1 MCYFAQLV
9 LIVIF
14 KREVGMESTAVRII
28 RNCGLFCGL
37 SEASLGKI
45 AEIARTVRFKRGQRI
60 FRDGDPCPG
69 IYVVGEGAIRV
80 YKLAP
85 NGKEHVL
92 HFAYA
97 GATFAE
103 VAAIGQF
110 ACPANA
116 EATADSVCALIP
128 EAGYRRIANEDHS
141 FCIEMMAGMAKWV
154 HSLVGLLEDL
164 VLRDATARVAR
175 HLIQSDSSAGQAEFV
190 LPMRKKDLA
199 SHLNL
204 TSETLSRT
212 LHRLIEC
219 GLIETRERRIRI
231 RELAKLQD
239 VADGLAPAEFA

>member
-1 MCYFAQLV
+1 
-9 LIVIF
+9 
-14 KREVGMESTAVRII
+14 MESGAVTII

-37 SEASLGKI
+37 SDASFEKI
-45 AEIARTVRFKRGQRI
+45 AQIARTVRFKRGQMI

-85 NGKEHVL
+85 SGKEHVL
-92 HFAYA
+92 HFAYP
-97 GATFAE
+97 GTTFAE

-110 ACPANA
+110 DCPAFA
-116 EATADSVCALIP
+116 DASEDSVCALIP
-128 EAGYRRIANEDHS
+128 EAGFRRIASTDHG
-141 FCIEMMAGMAKWV
+141 FCIEMMTGMSKWV
-154 HSLVGLLEDL
+154 HTLVGLLEDL

-175 HLIQSDSSAGQAEFV
+175 HLIQSDSTKGTGEFT

-212 LHRLIEC
+212 LRRLVEC
-219 GLIETRERRIRI
+219 GLIETRDQRIRI
-231 RELAKLQD
+231 REPAKLQD